1 MTAPAT
7 VAVVPAAI
15 APAAPAI
22 VVAPPIVF
30 ALSPALVDPGIIDYS
45 SAEGKKIY
53 TNATKSLYEDSSE
66 FYDGKA
72 NKLASF
78 LHKLRTRSG
87 EYGWTE
93 GILDVDV
100 AAPGAPA
107 QLVGLLDHYGEV
119 TVLSLIHI

>member
-1 MTAPAT
+1 MALTAA
-7 VAVVPAAI
+7 VAAVPAAI
-15 APAAPAI
+15 SPVSPAI
-22 VVAPPIVF
+22 VAVAPPIVF
-30 ALSPALVDPGIIDYS
+30 ALSPALVDPGILDYS
-45 SAEGKKIY
+45 SSEGKKIY

-78 LHKLRTRSG
+78 LHKLRTRAD
-87 EYGWTE
+87 EYGWAE

-107 QLVGLLDHYGEV
+107 PMLVGLLDHYGEV
-119 TVLSLIHI
+119 TVEQV